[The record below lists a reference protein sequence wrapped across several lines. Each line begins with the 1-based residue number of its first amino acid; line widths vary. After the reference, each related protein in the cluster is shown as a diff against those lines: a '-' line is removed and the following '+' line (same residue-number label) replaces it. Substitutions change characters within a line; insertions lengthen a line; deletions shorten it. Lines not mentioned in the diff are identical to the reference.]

1 MRISLRT
8 KLVGSFLVVVVVSGL
23 VTSWVGVR
31 LIGDEIIRQ
40 AQDRVRID
48 MNSARETYVDK
59 LEEVE
64 GIVRL
69 AAVRC
74 PIREALI
81 TGYAE
86 PMQDEL
92 RSMREKEKLDV
103 LTITDRNG
111 VVIYRA
117 SNPAVLGDSQ
127 AGDDIVGA
135 AMSRKEEVSG
145 TEIVPRE
152 ELLKEGRELADRAR
166 MKVIPTPMARPGAA
180 AEQSSGMMMKAAA
193 PIIDYDGT
201 LMGVLYGAR
210 LLNQR
215 SDIVDK
221 VRDIV
226 FRGEMYK
233 GENLGTVT
241 LFQGDLRISTN
252 VLRPDGSRAVG
263 TTVSE
268 EVYRQVIERGVPWVG
283 RAFVV
288 DEWYISAYEPIRN
301 LEGETIGML
310 FVGTLEAPY
319 TDLRNRVV
327 LTFLLI
333 ALLTVVVLSIIAYFI
348 TINIFRP
355 LRELLL
361 ATRTIAEGNLSYR
374 VRAKSRDEVGE
385 LTDSFNKM
393 TEELE
398 KTTESYLSLTRTLE
412 DKVTDKSKELQAAQ
426 DQLVRSEKL
435 SSLGKM
441 AAGIAHEINN
451 PLTSILINSHL
462 LAERLQG
469 DESCGEGLK
478 MIIDETSRCS
488 TIVNGLLEFSRQT
501 LPRKEPV
508 DVNVIVEKTLALLRS
523 QILVHR
529 VIVNKHLDRT
539 LPQIMIDGNKIEQ
552 VFTNIILNAIDAM
565 PDGGSLGIT
574 TRISGDGQYVE
585 VVFSDTGCGI
595 PPEQMG
601 KIFDPFFTTKGTKGT
616 GLGLSVSYGIVEQHN
631 GTITA
636 ASKVKEG
643 STFTVRLPLSE
654 GEST

>member
-508 DVNVIVEKTLALLRS
+508 DVNVVVEKTLALLRS